1 MPDQTHLSIEL
12 TRDADS
18 VRAARAALANV
29 AHAIPAGRYSDAQ
42 LLLSELVT
50 NAVKY
55 GGDGSMR
62 ITISS
67 VGDATHFEVVDQ
79 GGGFAARET
88 AEHRD
93 RQDLERVGGWGLPLV
108 ETLADEWGS
117 FEGSTHVW
125 FRLGPARRRANPAA

>member
-1 MPDQTHLSIEL
+1 MRDQTHLSVEL
-12 TRDADS
+12 ARDADS
-18 VRAARAALANV
+18 VRAARAALADV
-29 AHAIPAGRYSDAQ
+29 ARSIAPGRYHDAR

-55 GGDGSMR
+55 GGDGSLR
-62 ITISS
+62 IAVRTVDGS
-67 VGDATHFEVVDQ
+67 THVEVVDQ
-79 GGGFAARET
+79 GAGFAARET

-93 RQDLERVGGWGLPLV
+93 RDDLELVGGWGLPLV

-125 FRLGPARRRANPAA
+125 FRLDPAPESDRAA

>member
-18 VRAARAALANV
+18 VRAARAALAEV
-29 AHAIPAGRYSDAQ
+29 APAIAPGRFDDAR

-55 GGDGSMR
+55 GGDGSLR
-62 ITISS
+62 IVVRS
-67 VGDATHFEVVDQ
+67 VDGATHVEVVDQ
-79 GGGFAARET
+79 GAGFAARET
-88 AEHRD
+88 ADHRD
-93 RQDLERVGGWGLPLV
+93 REDLERVGGWGLPLV
-108 ETLADEWGS
+108 QTLADEWGS

-125 FRLGPARRRANPAA
+125 FRLAPGA